1 MRKVIVN
8 GAAGFIGNAVARQ
21 LIRQGVCVIAV
32 VRPGTLKSE
41 EAFRLLDLE
50 APVIECDLRE
60 IDTLPELLGEVEY
73 DAFYQLAWD
82 GVDAQGILNY
92 ERQIDNIRWTVR
104 AVEAA
109 AALKCRRFIG
119 AGSVNQLE
127 LLNLQGRLF
136 TEDRH
141 RYYRAAL
148 LAGEAMGRAAARENG
163 LEFIWPILINVYGE
177 GEIAPRLINNTIKNL
192 IAGKRQSFSA
202 GEQLYDFL
210 HIEDAAKAFCL
221 IGETGREEKQYIVGS
236 GQPKP
241 LKEYLKIIRDIAAPE
256 MELGLGELEFHG
268 IEMTEAML
276 SIDSLVGD
284 TGFVPEVDFKTGIKR
299 TFEWIKRAYD

>member
-1 MRKVIVN
+1 MRRVIVN

-21 LIRQGVCVIAV
+21 LIRQGVSVIAV
-32 VRPGTLKSE
+32 VKPGALRSE
-41 EAFRLLDLE
+41 EAFRLLDLD

-82 GVDAQGILNY
+82 GVDAEGILNY

-127 LLNLQGRLF
+127 LLDLQGRLF

-148 LAGEAMGRAAARENG
+148 LAGEAMGRAAAREKG

-202 GEQLYDFL
+202 GDQLYDFL
-210 HIEDAAKAFCL
+210 YVADAARALCL
-221 IGETGREEKQYIVGS
+221 IGEMGREEKQYIVGS
-236 GQPKP
+236 GEPKP
-241 LKEYLKIIRDIAAPE
+241 LKEYLETIRDIVAPE

-276 SIDSLVGD
+276 SIDSLAGD

-299 TFEWIKRAYD
+299 TFEWLKGANN